1 MSLVAMVAAISPVV
15 TATVGM
21 IALAGPV
28 IAADENAAPAAQKA
42 SSAPQSTTAPAVSID
57 STYQIGIGD
66 VLGISIWKD
75 DALTKDVVVLP
86 DGVISFPL
94 LGLLKAAGKT
104 VGQFKAELEERISQY
119 VPDPVL
125 NMEVRQVNSMIIYV
139 IGRVNSPN
147 RFILNTNVSVLQA
160 LAMAGGLNPFAKRNS
175 IKIVRNEDGVTK
187 TFPFQYDEVVE
198 GKHLEQNIELKRGDV
213 IVAP

>member
-1 MSLVAMVAAISPVV
+1 MV
-15 TATVGM
+15 
-21 IALAGPV
+21 ALAGPGW
-28 IAADENAAPAAQKA
+28 AADEKAPPAAPKA
-42 SSAPQSTTAPAVSID
+42 SPAPQSTTAPAAGVD
-57 STYQIGIGD
+57 STYQIGVGD
-66 VLGISIWKD
+66 ILGISVWKD

-104 VGQFKAELEERISQY
+104 VAQFKAELEERIAHY

-125 NMEVRQVNSMIIYV
+125 NLEVKQVNSMIVYV
-139 IGRVNSPN
+139 IGRVNNPN

-160 LAMAGGLNPFAKRNS
+160 LAMAGGLNAFAKRNS
-175 IKIVRNEDGVTK
+175 VKILRDEGGATK
-187 TFPFQYDEVVE
+187 TFPFQYDDVVE